1 VFARPF
7 SSSTHAH
14 IRHTKPFLAPQI
26 NALSCAAPR
35 GTPWEDD
42 MRAQCEVHRLHALS
56 ELQMAVST
64 PIRSAPAPHPLRVE
78 PAGSIA
84 SCNEHPP
91 DGRALRECCASAARV
106 LRECCSLFVARAMV
120 CGAAQCGAVE
130 RLRPQECS
138 DCAAQERVHE
148 LNVDVLV
155 ALDGWTQ
162 GNKNKMLA

>member
-1 VFARPF
+1 
-7 SSSTHAH
+7 
-14 IRHTKPFLAPQI
+14 
-26 NALSCAAPR
+26 
-35 GTPWEDD
+35 

-64 PIRSAPAPHPLRVE
+64 PTPSASNLPDRSRPATSIRRTE
-78 PAGSIA
+78 
-84 SCNEHPP
+84 E
-91 DGRALRECCASAARV
+91 RARV
-106 LRECCSLFVARAMV
+106 LRESCASPAQALHECCSLLVARAMV
-120 CGAAQCGAVE
+120 CGKAQCGAVE

-138 DCAAQERVHE
+138 GCAAQERVHE

>member
-1 VFARPF
+1 
-7 SSSTHAH
+7 
-14 IRHTKPFLAPQI
+14 
-26 NALSCAAPR
+26 
-35 GTPWEDD
+35 
-42 MRAQCEVHRLHALS
+42 
-56 ELQMAVST
+56 
-64 PIRSAPAPHPLRVE
+64 
-78 PAGSIA
+78 
-84 SCNEHPP
+84 
-91 DGRALRECCASAARV
+91 V